1 MKLVQR
7 RSDTSLGQVKPDAP
21 FGLAALVAH
30 TGIPAPTLHHWLRLG
45 LLPPAHREHSRRN
58 TYDER
63 HVQAARLVR
72 VLRERRGLSLDE
84 IAAVLPSL
92 LEAGEQEAFRPEIWN
107 AAIAAHLRRVQPA
120 EAPAELLDAAAA
132 AFARLGFAEVRVDDV
147 CAAVGMAKGS
157 FYRWFASKEDAYN
170 AAVRHVGARVDTALR
185 DGPGPATAEEAVA
198 LLASAVG
205 PHLALLLE
213 AGSRAARGDA
223 GTATALGA
231 CIGAIE
237 RTLSC
242 TSGFMSQRGRRWL
255 ETVFGRAA
263 LSAVGLLEG

>member
-1 MKLVQR
+1 MKLVRR
-7 RSDTSLGQVKPDAP
+7 RSDTSLPQVKPDP
-21 FGLAALVAH
+21 VFGLAELVAR
-30 TGIPAPTLHHWLRLG
+30 TGVPAPTLHHWLRLG
-45 LLPPAHREHSRRN
+45 LLPPPHRERSRRN
-58 TYDER
+58 AYDEQ

-72 VLRERRGLSLDE
+72 VLRERRRLSLDE
-84 IAAVLPSL
+84 IGAVLPSL
-92 LEAGEQEAFRPEIWN
+92 IEAGEPQAFRPEMWN

-120 EAPAELLDAAAA
+120 EPPAELLDAAAA

-170 AAVRHVGARVDTALR
+170 AAVRHVGVRVDAALR
-185 DGPGPATAEEAVA
+185 DGPGPESAEGAVA
-198 LLASAVG
+198 LLAATVG

-213 AGSRAARGDA
+213 AGSRAARGDTE
-223 GTATALGA
+223 TAAALGA
-231 CIGAIE
+231 CIGAIQ

-242 TSGFMSQRGRRWL
+242 TAGFRSQRGRSWL

-263 LSAVGLLEG
+263 LSAIGLLQG